1 MKLTAN
7 AADRFFRCYEIHC
20 IAPDQDSLFNLLNSA
35 HSLNDKMKREFGT
48 DFFGAKEFV
57 ALKALRN
64 LFHHKGE
71 LLNEVRS
78 IAAQDLP
85 PITSDLMFLCLVPR
99 SLVEEAISEIGQ
111 KYKDQE
117 EPIVREILHW
127 YGGVVNINPCVFN
140 FAVHVYEK
148 VKELDMNLSSD
159 GYMTIENGYLF
170 EELNGYPHFVTGEIS
185 CGAGDVEAVLKT
197 VFSNVV

>member
-1 MKLTAN
+1 
-7 AADRFFRCYEIHC
+7 
-20 IAPDQDSLFNLLNSA
+20 
-35 HSLNDKMKREFGT
+35 MKREFGT
-48 DFFGAKEFV
+48 DFFGVKEFV

-78 IAAQDLP
+78 IAAHDLP
-85 PITSDLMFLCLVPR
+85 PITSDLLFLCLVPR
-99 SLVEEAISEIGQ
+99 RLVEEAISEIGQ
-111 KYKDQE
+111 KYKNQD

-127 YGGVVNINPCVFN
+127 YGDVVNINPCVFN

-159 GYMTIENGYLF
+159 GYVTIENSHLF
-170 EELNGYPHFVTGEIS
+170 EELNGYSHFVTGEIS
-185 CGAGDVEAVLKT
+185 CGAGDVEAVLTT
-197 VFSNVV
+197 VFADVAKQ